1 MAFEGDRRNDA
12 ESICPTLDYHIIG
25 SGSTGNAVR
34 IGKVMID
41 CGMPYKDMKEDLYK
55 CDTLLITHIHTDHL
69 KKQTFL
75 SILSDFPRIKTFANP
90 TVAYQIYI
98 NEVISTYP
106 FKTPSG
112 LVITPYEG
120 RHDTEVTYFT
130 WEQDGLPNAQ
140 GAIEKLN
147 IIYATDTNLVE
158 NPNRIKFD
166 YLFLESNYD
175 EQKLNEIAKQY
186 ARKGYDPWTS
196 SHRHLSTQQSKA
208 FYYMN
213 RRSPESCWIELHK
226 SGRFY

>member
-1 MAFEGDRRNDA
+1 MAFENGDRGNDA
-12 ESICPTLDYHIIG
+12 ESICSTLDYHIIG

-130 WEQDGLPNAQ
+130 WEQNSQ
-140 GAIEKLN
+140 N

-213 RRSPESCWIELHK
+213 RRSPESHWIELHK

>member
-1 MAFEGDRRNDA
+1 MAQETQTLDYHAPETLG
-12 ESICPTLDYHIIG
+12 LDYHIIA

-41 CGMPYKDMKEDLYK
+41 CGVPFKEMREDLYK
-55 CDTLLITHIHTDHL
+55 VDTLLITHIHTDHIR
-69 KKQTFL
+69 KQTFL
-75 SILSDFPRIKTFANP
+75 SILSHFPRIKTFSCP
-90 TVAYQIYI
+90 TVAYQYYI
-98 NEVISTYP
+98 NEVVSTTP
-106 FKTPSG
+106 FRTPSG
-112 LVITPYEG
+112 LVITPYQG
-120 RHDTEVTYFT
+120 RHDTEVLYFT
-130 WEQDGLPNAQ
+130 WEQDGQ
-140 GAIEKLN
+140 N

-158 NPNRIKFD
+158 NPNNIKFD

-175 EQKLNEIAKQY
+175 EQKLNEIAHQY

-213 RRSPESCWIELHK
+213 RRDKTSQWIELHK

>member
-1 MAFEGDRRNDA
+1 MAFE
-12 ESICPTLDYHIIG
+12 ESTGLDYHIIG

-130 WEQDGLPNAQ
+130 WEQDGQ
-140 GAIEKLN
+140 N

-175 EQKLNEIAKQY
+175 EQKLNEIARQY

-213 RRSPESCWIELHK
+213 RRSPESHWIELHK

>member
-1 MAFEGDRRNDA
+1 MAFDKDKDK
-12 ESICPTLDYHIIG
+12 TLDYHIIG

-90 TVAYQIYI
+90 TVAYQTYI
-98 NEVISTYP
+98 NEVISTSP
-106 FKTPSG
+106 FRTPSG

-130 WEQDGLPNAQ
+130 WEQDGQ
-140 GAIEKLN
+140 N
-147 IIYATDTNLVE
+147 IIYATDTNFVE
-158 NPNRIKFD
+158 NPNGIKFD

-186 ARKGYDPWTS
+186 ARKGYDPWVS

-213 RRSPESCWIELHK
+213 RRDKDSKWIELHK